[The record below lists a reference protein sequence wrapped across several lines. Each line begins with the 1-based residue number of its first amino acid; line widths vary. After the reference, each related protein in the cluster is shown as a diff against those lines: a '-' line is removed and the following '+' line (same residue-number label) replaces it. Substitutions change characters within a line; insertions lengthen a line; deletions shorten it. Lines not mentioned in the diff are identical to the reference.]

1 MAFRALVDLAGVG
14 NLTPETDLVA
24 LYGRFTQQELSAEI
38 ARLLTP
44 AGMKA
49 KVDVIFQ
56 TNEALRRA
64 CPKTTGDWYFTGNY
78 PTPGGYRVLKRSLA
92 NYLAKREGRSY

>member
-1 MAFRALVDLAGVG
+1 
-14 NLTPETDLVA
+14 
-24 LYGRFTQQELSAEI
+24 
-38 ARLLTP
+38 
-44 AGMKA
+44 MKA